1 LHFFHGSADPV
12 IPADHARQALERLAE
27 LDGDATLD
35 IAEGLGHGIDAS
47 LAESALLRL
56 TRHVPKRMWREA
68 MGASSLPPDNT

>member
-1 LHFFHGSADPV
+1 M
-12 IPADHARQALERLAE
+12 ERLAE

-35 IAEGLGHGIDAS
+35 IAEGLGHGIDAA